1 MFIIKAKYLYNTFV
15 LYKYNSRLCICIT
28 VLVVMYLHNRFLIV
42 VFFYG
47 VLKMNIIASI
57 EKANVNFSQSKF
69 RIVKVT
75 SKSNPNKK
83 RFIQVISTKES
94 IETKRVSNPMPMN
107 QAMRQA
113 FNKAQIRRL
122 AS

>member
-1 MFIIKAKYLYNTFV
+1 MKTI
-15 LYKYNSRLCICIT
+15 
-28 VLVVMYLHNRFLIV
+28 
-42 VFFYG
+42 
-47 VLKMNIIASI
+47 NIIASI

-69 RIVKVT
+69 RVVKVT

-83 RFIQVISTKES
+83 RFIQVVSTKES